1 MPYNHSTFSP
11 SDLPAE
17 RAVFKSLWEQM
28 KNNFRKKLS
37 GRLHSYCWAVG
48 GRDKAIRLDSII
60 RQSALGYKKIG
71 DVTCIFGMA
80 NVIGAKIN

>member
-37 GRLHSYCWAVG
+37 RRLHSYCWTVG
-48 GRDKAIRLDSII
+48 GRDEAIRLDSIL
-60 RQSALGYKKIG
+60 RQSALGYQKNWG
-71 DVTCIFGMA
+71 RDMYFGMA